1 MNGVRR
7 SVGAALC
14 GAVLTASVLL
24 APSAGAAPVQAG
36 NTPVQA
42 RTGTV
47 HAQQSS
53 DGVELGNGD
62 RVDLIGG
69 RNLHITAADRAE
81 RTRYSFASLD
91 GRVSVRPSAERAADR
106 EPASLAVQ
114 PATATAATT
123 TTTAAAAGTY
133 SVKLTITHADYVASK
148 LFYVW
153 NRTNWTSYPV
163 NSDGRGPTSTVKLP
177 PGDYFAVALHI
188 DWEQPSYLLT
198 QSFTVGSAA
207 KTVNFDQRAAKETGI
222 RTDDTTATRQS
233 AAVWLTVPGGGL
245 AGFAGSGDD
254 KVYVT
259 PFTMPGVSLR
269 IHDVL
274 AKRGSSASVPS
285 PYRYDLT
292 HSFTTTVPTSPVKK
306 VAQASLA
313 RTVTT
318 IGAPGTRTTAFLQ
331 SVPNFGEWTGV
342 YIGNAVP
349 VGGSVTEYVTP
360 GVGYGRILDYGTFD
374 QYLNLPARTLPAGTS
389 AGETLGAAPLQPV
402 LGEGTG
408 SQLYNH
414 RLHLDEGSAFGD
426 ADGHQGTDG
435 RALSSYRVTGADGV
449 VYADG
454 SGIDAYHSLT
464 SSALPSREQSYTLEQ
479 TTHRRV
485 PYARLATDVR
495 TTWTFRAGSTFGG
508 VSGRVLPLIDTQV
521 KVSGLDGSGRAAAGT
536 VRVAATASTR
546 NADADTAHTRVTGLA
561 ASTDGGTTWTD
572 LPLAADGSARYTV
585 PADAAYVTLRVTAV
599 DDLGGSLSR
608 TLVRAFAGPARLG
621 DETVG
626 STRITGVVVNGG
638 KPVRLDDQP
647 LQEFTAKFTATDP
660 SGIAGGDMYLY
671 KGSYDAPSAVLY
683 GTWPASC
690 TRVDATT
697 ATCTAE
703 FAYIQP
709 RLAFGRNALAGTWN
723 TAAWAESGD
732 GSGFTDRHA
741 VKSVPLLRDA
751 ALTVN
756 ASPEP
761 VAKNKTLTVTGKL
774 SRADWETLGGFHG
787 YAGQKVRLQFR
798 KKGASTYTTVKTVTT
813 NSTGNLKTTVKATTD
828 GYWRYSFTGSTTTA
842 TATAGGDYVDVR

>member
-7 SVGAALC
+7 SVGTGLC
-14 GAVLTASVLL
+14 GAVLIASVLL
-24 APSAGAAPVQAG
+24 APSAGATPSAGAASSAGAAQA
-36 NTPVQA
+36 TAV
-42 RTGTV
+42 TGTV
-47 HAQQSS
+47 RAQPGAG
-53 DGVELGNGD
+53 GVELGNGD
-62 RVDLIGG
+62 RVDVVGG

-81 RTRYSFASLD
+81 RTRYSVASLD

-106 EPASLAVQ
+106 APASLAVQ
-114 PATATAATT
+114 PAATTATAS
-123 TTTAAAAGTY
+123 AAAATY
-133 SVKLTITHADYVASK
+133 SVKLTITHASVASK
-148 LFYVW
+148 LFNVW
-153 NRTNWTSYPV
+153 NRKTWTSYPV
-163 NSDGRGPTSTVKLP
+163 NSDAYGPTSSVKLP
-177 PGDYFAVALHI
+177 PGDYFAVALHS
-188 DWEQPSYLLT
+188 DWLQPSYLLA

-207 KTVNFDQRAAKETGI
+207 RTVNFDQRAAKETGI

-233 AAVWLTVPGGGL
+233 AAVWLSVPGGDL
-245 AGFAGSGDD
+245 AGFAGSDD
-254 KVYVT
+254 AKVYVT

-274 AKRGSSASVPS
+274 AKKGSSANVPS

-306 VAQASLA
+306 VTQASLA
-313 RTVTT
+313 RTVTRV
-318 IGAPGTRTTAFLQ
+318 GAPGTRTTAVLQ
-331 SVPNFGEWTGV
+331 SVPSFGEWTGV
-342 YIGNAVP
+342 YIGTAVP
-349 VGGSVTEYVTP
+349 VAGSVTEYVTP
-360 GVGYGRILDYGTFD
+360 GVEYGRILDYGTFD
-374 QYLNLPARTLPAGTS
+374 QYLNLAPRTLPAGTS

-408 SQLYNH
+408 SELYN
-414 RLHLDEGSAFGD
+414 RRFYLDEGSAFGD

-435 RALSSYRVTGADGV
+435 RARSSYRVTGEDGV

-454 SGIDAYHSLT
+454 SGIDAYHWLS
-464 SSALPSREQSYTLEQ
+464 SSALPAREQSYTLQQ
-479 TTHRRV
+479 TVHRRV

-495 TTWTFRAGSTFGG
+495 NTWTFRSSSTSAG
-508 VSGRVLPLIDTQV
+508 VAGRALPLIDTQV
-521 KVSGLDGSGRAAAGT
+521 KVLGLDASGRAAAGT
-536 VRVAATASTR
+536 VRVAATATTR

-572 LPLAADGSARYTV
+572 LPLAADGSAPYAV
-585 PADAAYVTLRVTAV
+585 PAGAAYVTLRVTAV
-599 DDLGGSLSR
+599 DDQGGSLDR

-626 STRITGVVVNGG
+626 STRISNVVVNGG
-638 KPVRLDDQP
+638 KPVRLHDQP

-660 SGIAGGDMYLY
+660 SGIASGDMYLY

-690 TRVDATT
+690 VKVDATK
-697 ATCTAE
+697 ATCTAQ

-709 RLAFGRNALAGTWN
+709 RWNFGRNALAGTW
-723 TAAWAESGD
+723 TAAAWAESAD
-732 GSGFTDRHA
+732 GSGYTDRHA
-741 VKSVPLLRDA
+741 VKSVPVLRDA

-787 YAGQKVRLQFR
+787 YVGQKVQLQFR
-798 KKGASTYTTVKTVTT
+798 KKSATTYTTVKTVTT

-828 GYWRYSFTGSTTTA
+828 GYWRYSFAGSTTTA

>member
-7 SVGAALC
+7 SVGAGLC
-14 GAVLTASVLL
+14 GAVLIASVLL
-24 APSAGAAPVQAG
+24 APSAGATPAAG
-36 NTPVQA
+36 AAMATA
-42 RTGTV
+42 DTGTV
-47 HAQQSS
+47 RAQP
-53 DGVELGNGD
+53 DAGGVELGNGD
-62 RVDLIGG
+62 RVDLVGG

-81 RTRYSFASLD
+81 RTRYSVASLD

-106 EPASLAVQ
+106 APASLAVQ
-114 PATATAATT
+114 PAATTATTSAA
-123 TTTAAAAGTY
+123 TY
-133 SVKLTITHADYVASK
+133 SVKLTITHASVASK

-153 NRTNWTSYPV
+153 NRKTWTSYPV
-163 NSDGRGPTSTVKLP
+163 NSDAYGPTSSVKLP
-177 PGDYFAVALHI
+177 PGDYFAVALHN
-188 DWEQPSYLLT
+188 DWLQPSYLLA

-207 KTVNFDQRAAKETGI
+207 RTVNFDQRAAKETGI

-233 AAVWLTVPGGGL
+233 AAVWLSMPGGDL
-245 AGFAGSGDD
+245 AGFAGSDD
-254 KVYVT
+254 AKVYVT

-274 AKRGSSASVPS
+274 AKKGSSANVPS

-306 VAQASLA
+306 VTRASLA
-313 RTVTT
+313 RTVTQVV
-318 IGAPGTRTTAFLQ
+318 APGTRTTAVLQ
-331 SVPNFGEWTGV
+331 SVPFFGEWTGV
-342 YIGNAVP
+342 YIGTAVP
-349 VGGSVTEYVTP
+349 VAGSVTEYVTP
-360 GVGYGRILDYGTFD
+360 GVEYGRILDYGTFD
-374 QYLNLPARTLPAGTS
+374 QYLDLAARTLPAGTS

-408 SQLYNH
+408 SELYN
-414 RLHLDEGSAFGD
+414 RRFYLDEGSAFGD
-426 ADGHQGTDG
+426 ADGHQGADG
-435 RALSSYRVTGADGV
+435 RARSSYRVTGEDGV

-454 SGIDAYHSLT
+454 SGIDAYHSLS
-464 SSALPSREQSYTLEQ
+464 SSALPARQQSYTLQQ
-479 TTHRRV
+479 TVHRRV

-495 TTWTFRAGSTFGG
+495 NTWTFRSSSTSAG
-508 VSGRVLPLIDTQV
+508 VAGRALPLIDAQV
-521 KVSGLDGSGRAAAGT
+521 KVLGLDASGRAAAGT
-536 VRVAATASTR
+536 VRVAATATTR

-572 LPLAADGSARYTV
+572 LPLAADGSAPYAV
-585 PADAAYVTLRVTAV
+585 PAGAAYVTLRVTAV
-599 DDLGGSLSR
+599 DDQGGSLDR
-608 TLVRAFAGPARLG
+608 TLVRAFAGPARQG

-626 STRITGVVVNGG
+626 STRISNVVVNGG
-638 KPVRLDDQP
+638 KPVRLHDQP

-660 SGIAGGDMYLY
+660 SGIASGDMYLY

-690 TRVDATT
+690 TKVDATT
-697 ATCTAE
+697 ATCTAQ

-709 RLAFGRNALAGTWN
+709 RWNFGRNALAGTWN
-723 TAAWAESGD
+723 AAAWAESAD
-732 GSGFTDRHA
+732 GGGYTDRHA
-741 VKSVPLLRDA
+741 VKSVPVLRDA

-761 VAKNKTLTVTGKL
+761 VAKNKTLSVTGRL

-787 YAGQKVRLQFR
+787 YVGQKVQLQFR
-798 KKGASTYTTVKTVTT
+798 KKGATTYTTVKTVTT

-828 GYWRYSFTGSTTTA
+828 GYWRYSFAGSTTTA